1 MKVVILL
8 LFICCGQLAANVKAQ
23 GQKID
28 LHVEHKSLVEVM
40 DMLKLKSGFSFIYSA
55 EDVEKVTGITVNVM
69 KKSVDEILQVI
80 LKGTDLTYKVEGNL
94 IVLKK
99 ILKEKNEDKRRLVT
113 GVVLDMGRDTLPG
126 VNVLIKGTS
135 VGVVTDQHGKYSLYL
150 PEGDD
155 VIVLCF
161 TFIGKR
167 QKEIKYTGQK
177 VINVILEDE
186 NLEMEEVVVTGYQKI
201 DKRHLTS
208 AVTTI
213 RAEDI
218 LMPGVS
224 TIDKMLEGH
233 VPGMIFMQNSGQ
245 VGATPRMRIRGT
257 STILGTQE
265 PLWVVDGI
273 IQTDPVN
280 LSPDQINDLDFVN
293 LLGNAIGGLNPNDIE
308 QIDILKDAS
317 ATALYGTR
325 AANGVIVITTKKG
338 KPGPPS
344 ITYNVSGS
352 YSRRPRYT
360 DRAVNMMN
368 SVERIDF
375 SREIIEKGLENMLI
389 DSWVGYEGAMI
400 DYMKGKI
407 NFEEFQRQVSLY
419 ESVNTDW
426 FDIICRDAFSHSHT
440 LSLSGGSSNV
450 RYYASVRY
458 NKENGVLRKESGD
471 QYNANVKVTL
481 NQGNFTGSF
490 SLNGNIRESKYTP
503 SELKL
508 LDYAYNTTR
517 ALPAYN
523 EDGSL
528 WFYDKNAL
536 YSQTFLPF
544 NILHERD
551 ESYNTIDGSGM
562 TFNMQL
568 GYTFFKA
575 LKAEFTLGYTVN
587 DTEQETYY
595 SEDSFYATDLRY
607 ERNGKPDEEHSILPY
622 GGELRMD
629 NTENRSLTLRGQL
642 NFNKFIDKNNVHLL
656 SIAVGG
662 EASSTKYEGYS
673 QTRRGYLPER
683 GLLFSQVDVGKYP
696 VYGSWLATDAGA
708 LGKRKEQIT
717 NMVSGYATISYSYK
731 NDFTLNT
738 NMRIDASNKFGNKS
752 NDKLLPIWSV
762 SGVWNM
768 KENILKNVRGLDMLS
783 LRASFGFQGN
793 MLDNVTP
800 ELVIKQGGIHPVFEE
815 YESTVYSFPNPY
827 LKWEKTA
834 SFNTSLDFSFFNKKI
849 RGSLSYYYK
858 KTKDAFLTKNISIV
872 NGVNTYT
879 VNKGTL
885 ENQGFDISF
894 NFIPVNTLS
903 GGNAKGFRW
912 ICDPQIGQVLNK
924 LLDKAVEGKNQVLH
938 DTYKYSDYLDGKVQ
952 VVGRPLNSF
961 YSYTFEGLS
970 PEDGSPMFA
979 RTDETE
985 TFDKYALM
993 EDKQEVFRTVMEHS
1007 GVRVPFIQG
1016 GINNTFSYDRFT
1028 LTMNLAYSIGSKVR
1042 LLKLYGED
1050 FYMVYSIAPAP
1061 NSNVRR
1067 EFVNRWRGKGDEKYT
1082 NIPGLLPNAE
1092 FMKTLEPWWKE
1103 ESFAFADNIWQMY
1116 DNANIRVVS
1125 GNYLK
1130 LQHLALR
1137 YTFSNELCKKLHVQ
1151 QLSMSL
1157 SGTNLFT
1164 WSHKALKGQDPTS
1177 QSGSAKQIN
1186 LSIRPTYTL
1195 NLNVTF

>member
-8 LFICCGQLAANVKAQ
+8 LFICCGQLSANMKAQ

-69 KKSVDEILQVI
+69 KKNVDEILELV
-80 LKGTDLTYKVEGNL
+80 LKGTGLTYKVEGNL
-94 IVLKK
+94 IVLRK
-99 ILKEKNEDKRRLVT
+99 ILHEKKEDKRRLVT
-113 GVVLDMGRDTLPG
+113 GIVLDTERDTLPG

-135 VGVVTDQHGKYSLYL
+135 VGVVTDLHGKYSLYL

-155 VIVLCF
+155 VVVLCF

-167 QKEIKYTGQK
+167 PKEVKYSGQK

-186 NLEMEEVVVTGYQKI
+186 NMEMEEVVVTGYQKI

-213 RAEDI
+213 KAEDI
-218 LMPGVS
+218 MMPGVS

-245 VGATPRMRIRGT
+245 VGATPRLRIRGT

-344 ITYNVSGS
+344 ISYNVSGS

-360 DRAVNMMN
+360 DRAVNVMN

-375 SREIIEKGLENMLI
+375 SREIVEKGLENMLI

-426 FDIICRDAFSHSHT
+426 FDIICRDVFSHSHT

-528 WFYDKNAL
+528 WFYDRNAS

-551 ESYNTIDGSGM
+551 ESYNTIDGNGM

-568 GYTFFKA
+568 GYLF
-575 LKAEFTLGYTVN
+575 LKSLKTEFTLGYTVN
-587 DTEQETYY
+587 DTQQETYY
-595 SEDSFYATDLRY
+595 SEDSFYATNLRY

-622 GGELRMD
+622 GGELRLD
-629 NTENRSLTLRGQL
+629 DTKNRSLPVRGQL
-642 NFNKFIDKNNVHLL
+642 NFNRFIDKDNIHLL
-656 SIAVGG
+656 SIAIGG

-683 GLLFSQVDVGKYP
+683 GLLFTQVDVGKYP
-696 VYGSWLATDAGA
+696 AYGSWLATDAGA
-708 LGKRKEQIT
+708 LGRRKEQIT

-738 NMRIDASNKFGNKS
+738 NMRIDASNKFGDKS

-768 KENILKNVRGLDMLS
+768 KENILKNVSGLDMLS

-793 MLDNVTP
+793 MLDNITP
-800 ELVIKQGGIHPVFEE
+800 ELVIKQGGIHPIFEE
-815 YESTVYSFPNPY
+815 YESTVHTFPNPY

-849 RGSLSYYYK
+849 CGSLSYYYK
-858 KTKDAFLTKNISIV
+858 KTKDAFLTKDVSIV
-872 NGVNTYT
+872 NGIHTYT

-894 NFIPVNTLS
+894 NFIPVNSLS
-903 GGNAKGFRW
+903 GGNGKGFRW

-924 LLDKAVEGKNQVLH
+924 LIDKAIEGKNQVLH
-938 DTYKYSDYLDGKVQ
+938 DTYTYFDYLDGKVQ

-970 PEDGSPMFA
+970 PEDGRPMFV

-993 EDKQEVFRTVMEHS
+993 EDKQEVFRTVLEHS

-1016 GINNTFSYDRFT
+1016 GINNTFSYNRFT
-1028 LTMNLAYSIGSKVR
+1028 LTMNLAYSLGSKIR

-1050 FYMVYSIAPAP
+1050 FNMVYSIAPAP
-1061 NSNVRR
+1061 NSNARR

-1082 NIPGLLPNAE
+1082 NIPGLLSNAE
-1092 FMKTLEPWWKE
+1092 FMKTLEPWWRE
-1103 ESFAFADNIWQMY
+1103 EAFAFADNIWQMY
-1116 DNANIRVVS
+1116 DNADIRVVS

-1130 LQHLALR
+1130 LQYLALR
-1137 YTFSNELCKKLHVQ
+1137 YTFSNELCRKLHVK